1 MGHELSGWDEWK
13 YHSINKSWNPILNVC
28 VCVLGVAEVYALKY
42 AFKKKSG
49 LLLQVSSPLSNC

>member
-1 MGHELSGWDEWK
+1 MEIPFYQQIMES
-13 YHSINKSWNPILNVC
+13 NTQCVC

-42 AFKKKSG
+42 AFKKKSS